1 MRLNVDILFQHL
13 RKRFA
18 VQVFGNHRSDL
29 QLRRPE
35 FYTGRDVDFKQ
46 NHCYIAMADYL
57 PAVPAAEEGTV
68 VIALGGRPPA
78 VYMTNETLCCMVLE
92 TSDQIEV
99 FNTIQRIYDR
109 FEEWEL
115 NLFMILDKG
124 GNIQDMIDI
133 SFPILEN
140 PIVVMDYDYHFIGY
154 SEIIDKMDTLAYYR
168 PEVSGQYSPE
178 RLSKALNG
186 DNKTRM
192 YKAPFLDEDTDRKVV
207 YFCSNLFVKSSY
219 VGCLKIPFVLR
230 DYDPGDFMVSAYLA
244 RLIERAFVSNVRLQK
259 DYVEPEKI
267 LLRELLDGHS
277 IEESRKKPLL
287 SEYDDRNYLC
297 VKILVSEETADKIPI
312 VYILG
317 HLEEMFTECIT
328 FEYKQYVVAFIPVDE
343 RQKQENTVGG
353 LRQLIKTMHLKG
365 GISCPFRSLLKA
377 RIYWRQASI
386 AITMGEEICPEEVC
400 HNFSDYK
407 LAYMCECCTGEFS
420 LNQMISPGLERLLAH
435 DHSSQISYVDTLKIY
450 LDNNMNL
457 SKTAEKLFVHRTTL
471 IERIKRIE
479 ALLDMDT
486 EDPDERLYLLLLL
499 KRLKMRELENKRRL
513 TEKKEQGT
521 KK

>member
-1 MRLNVDILFQHL
+1 M
-13 RKRFA
+13 
-18 VQVFGNHRSDL
+18 GT
-29 QLRRPE
+29 E
-35 FYTGRDVDFKQ
+35 FV
-46 NHCYIAMADYL
+46 
-57 PAVPAAEEGTV
+57 
-68 VIALGGRPPA
+68 
-78 VYMTNETLCCMVLE
+78 
-92 TSDQIEV
+92 
-99 FNTIQRIYDR
+99 
-109 FEEWEL
+109 
-115 NLFMILDKG
+115 MILDKG
-124 GNIQDMIDI
+124 GNIQNMIDI

-140 PIVVMDYDYHFIGY
+140 PIVVIDYDYHFIGY
-154 SEIIDKMDTLAYYR
+154 SEIIDKMDSLAYYR

-207 YFCSNLFVKSSY
+207 YFCSNLFVKGSY

-343 RQKQENTVGG
+343 RQKQENTVRG
-353 LRQLIKTMHLKG
+353 LR
-365 GISCPFRSLLKA
+365 R
-377 RIYWRQASI
+377 
-386 AITMGEEICPEEVC
+386 
-400 HNFSDYK
+400 
-407 LAYMCECCTGEFS
+407 
-420 LNQMISPGLERLLAH
+420 
-435 DHSSQISYVDTLKIY
+435 
-450 LDNNMNL
+450 
-457 SKTAEKLFVHRTTL
+457 
-471 IERIKRIE
+471 
-479 ALLDMDT
+479 
-486 EDPDERLYLLLLL
+486 
-499 KRLKMRELENKRRL
+499 
-513 TEKKEQGT
+513 
-521 KK
+521 